1 MIALPRQS
9 VGMLLRR
16 LGWAALLVFILFG
29 SPPPA
34 SARENAD
41 FGEKEALALSQA
53 AIGRSIGNYVL
64 RDETNR
70 EVPLSR
76 YRGQPLVVSFVYTSC
91 ADACP
96 VITRTLLD
104 AAEEA
109 RDTLGEDA
117 FSVVTVGFDVA
128 SDTPERMRSFARQQG
143 ADLANWRFLSGDLP
157 SVAGLAD
164 DLGFVFYRSPK
175 GFDHLFQTT
184 IIDGDG
190 RVYRQ
195 VYGAGF
201 ETPLLVE
208 PLKELVFGTTA
219 PFSSLEDLVKK
230 VRLFCTIY
238 DPAADRYRFDYSI
251 FIRLVVGGAII
262 VFMIGFIIRNLVR
275 LRRRRNHET
284 IA

>member
-1 MIALPRQS
+1 MIAPPRQS
-9 VGMLLRR
+9 VGMLLCR
-16 LGWAALLVFILFG
+16 LGWTALLVLAVLG
-29 SPPPA
+29 APPA
-34 SARENAD
+34 VAREND
-41 FGEKEALALSQA
+41 EFGEKEALARSQA
-53 AIGRSIGNYVL
+53 AIGRSVGDYVL
-64 RDETNR
+64 RDAVNR

-76 YRGQPLVVSFVYTSC
+76 FRGRPLVVSFIYTRC

-96 VITRTLLD
+96 VTTRTLAD

-109 RDTLGEDA
+109 QDTLGEDA
-117 FSVVTVGFDVA
+117 FSIVTVGFDVA
-128 SDTPERMRSFARQQG
+128 SDTPERMQMFARQQG
-143 ADLANWRFLSGDLP
+143 ADLSNWRFLSGDLP
-157 SVAGLAD
+157 SVVGLAD

-184 IIDGDG
+184 IIDGEG

-208 PLKELVFGTTA
+208 PLKELVFGTAA
-219 PFSSLEDLVKK
+219 PFSSFEDLVKK

-251 FIRLVVGGAII
+251 FIQLIVGTVII
-262 VFMIGFIIRNLVR
+262 LFMIGFIVRNLVR
-275 LRRRRNHET
+275 LRRRRSDGT
-284 IA
+284 AA

>member
-1 MIALPRQS
+1 MTALSRQS

-16 LGWAALLVFILFG
+16 LGWAALLVFVVPGL
-29 SPPPA
+29 PPA
-34 SARENAD
+34 SAYEKGK
-41 FGEKEALALSQA
+41 FGEKEALAQSQA
-53 AIGRSIGNYVL
+53 AIGRSVGDYVL

-70 EVPLSR
+70 EVRLSR
-76 YRGQPLVVSFVYTSC
+76 YRGRPLVVSFVYTSC

-96 VITRTLLD
+96 VITRTLVD

-109 RDTLGEDA
+109 QDTLGEDA

-128 SDTPERMRSFARQQG
+128 SDTPERMRMFAGQQG
-143 ADLANWRFLSGDLP
+143 ADLSNWRFLSGDLL

-164 DLGFVFYRSPK
+164 DLGFAFYRSAK

-238 DPAADRYRFDYSI
+238 DPATDRYRFDYSI
-251 FIRLVVGGAII
+251 FIQLVIGTVII
-262 VFMIGFIIRNLVR
+262 LFMIGFVVRNFVR
-275 LRRRRNHET
+275 LRRRRSDET
-284 IA
+284 AA

>member
-1 MIALPRQS
+1 MTALARQS

-16 LGWAALLVFILFG
+16 LGGATLLVFVVHGL
-29 SPPPA
+29 PPA
-34 SARENAD
+34 SAHEKGE
-41 FGEKEALALSQA
+41 FGEKEALAQSQA
-53 AIGRSIGNYVL
+53 AIGRRVGDYVL

-70 EVPLSR
+70 EVRLSG
-76 YRGQPLVVSFVYTSC
+76 YRGRPLVVSFVYTSC

-96 VITRTLLD
+96 VITRTLVD

-109 RDTLGEDA
+109 QDTLGEDA

-128 SDTPERMRSFARQQG
+128 SDTPERMRMFARQQG
-143 ADLANWRFLSGDLP
+143 ADLSNWRFLSGDLP

-164 DLGFVFYRSPK
+164 DLGFAFYRSAK

-238 DPAADRYRFDYSI
+238 DPATDRYRFDYSI
-251 FIRLVVGGAII
+251 FIQLVIGTII
-262 VFMIGFIIRNLVR
+262 ILFMIGFVVRNFVR
-275 LRRRRNHET
+275 LRRRRSDET
-284 IA
+284 AA